1 MQISRNGFAL
11 VIVIWILALLSL
23 MAGSFALTMRRESS
37 VTLALKNNASAM
49 ALTESGVAMAQ
60 FMLQPSDPERRWLT
74 DGTVYQI
81 LRSDGTEVRIK
92 IASEA
97 GKIDINTADQTQ
109 LKAVIKAITGDI
121 WQQQQLLDSILDWR
135 DEDDDT
141 RPHGAEKK
149 QYKDA
154 GLTYIPSNRPF
165 QSLDELRLVLGF
177 DDTIFTQIQP
187 WLTIYSGQSEVDLLE
202 ATPEVLQII
211 NNDLNDRHV
220 DTSQQQTLLAH
231 SKQSDQKNAGA
242 ANNEN
247 QTYTITV
254 EVQMDDGASAAL
266 EAVVKLQSQD
276 SNQPPRQVL
285 DWKQNQL
292 TRSLFDDDMES
303 RLISVQDEFTNYI

>member
-1 MQISRNGFAL
+1 
-11 VIVIWILALLSL
+11 